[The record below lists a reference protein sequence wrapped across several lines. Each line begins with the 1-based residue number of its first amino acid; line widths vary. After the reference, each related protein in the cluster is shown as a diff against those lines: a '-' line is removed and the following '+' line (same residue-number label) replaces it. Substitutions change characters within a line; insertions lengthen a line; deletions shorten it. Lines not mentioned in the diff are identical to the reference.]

1 MENKNKMDLNL
12 QNIEENLDSLELL
25 GKGSNGMAFA
35 IYINGVEFVL
45 KLTSSENEYKIAARL
60 KKYQQKNPKYVKI
73 SSEIVAFGGF
83 KRFKLFFTK
92 LKHIVKIKNKNID
105 LDSLPY
111 KYFILTEYL
120 NVNPKVKKYSET
132 KLYGKLFKV
141 CIDNKM
147 PIQNLLKLTN
157 QDLKLFFENN
167 YTPQDKIA
175 DFYLVINILKL
186 HKLVGA
192 NDFHSEN
199 IGVDFKG
206 NFKAYD
212 FDMAFNRKFKL

>member
-1 MENKNKMDLNL
+1 MEINI
-12 QNIEENLDSLELL
+12 QHIEENVESLELL
-25 GKGSNGMAFA
+25 GKGSNGMAFR
-35 IYINGVEFVL
+35 IEINGIDFVL
-45 KLTSSENEYKIAARL
+45 KLTSSESEYKIAARL
-60 KKYQQKNPKYVKI
+60 KKYQNKNPKYISI

-92 LKHIVKIKNKNID
+92 LKHIVKTKNKTID

-120 NVNPKVKKYSET
+120 QVNNKTKKYSET
-132 KLYGKLFKV
+132 KLYGKLFKT
-141 CIDNKM
+141 CINNQITIGELLNFNNK
-147 PIQNLLKLTN
+147 QLKE
-157 QDLKLFFENN
+157 FFYIN
-167 YTPQDKIA
+167 YEKTDKIA

-186 HKLVGA
+186 HKLVGS

-212 FDMAFNRKFKL
+212 FDLVWNRKFKL

>member
-1 MENKNKMDLNL
+1 MEVGL
-12 QNIEENLDSLELL
+12 QKIDENLESLELL
-25 GKGSNGMAFA
+25 GKGSNGMAFS
-35 IYINGVEFVL
+35 IYINGTEFVL
-45 KLTSSENEYKIAARL
+45 KLTSSESEYKIAARL
-60 KKYQQKNPKYVKI
+60 KKYQKKNPKYVKI

-83 KRFKLFFTK
+83 KRFKLFFTR
-92 LKHIVKIKNKNID
+92 LKNIVKSKNSSID

-120 NVNPKVKKYSET
+120 NVNAKTKKYSET

-147 PIQNLLKLTN
+147 TISNLLQLSN
-157 QDLKLFFENN
+157 NDLKIFFDQN

-186 HKLVGA
+186 HKMVGS